1 MQKRHTCE
9 LSAKGLRT
17 KPETINRQEESNQ
30 RAPRGPFFMEKDGV
44 ERDTYAGQLR
54 LFLMQLRPRRS
65 GVAAMLGELD
75 REISKVEVELA
86 DLNKKPREGK

>member
-1 MQKRHTCE
+1 
-9 LSAKGLRT
+9 
-17 KPETINRQEESNQ
+17 
-30 RAPRGPFFMEKDGV
+30 MEKDGM
-44 ERDTYAGQLR
+44 EQDTYAGQLR

-86 DLNKKPREGK
+86 DLNKKPREEK